1 VTAGV
6 SPPTGEHVEFAVV
19 GAGAAGLAAGRYL
32 ASLGRRFIVLES
44 AFRVGDSWR
53 HRYSGLRLFTP
64 ARFAALPDLPMPLPA
79 EDYPDKDQMADYL
92 ERYARRCDLP
102 IRLNATVREH
112 QVAGSRHLLAGDT
125 FSVEAKHVIVATGAH
140 RRPHVPAFAEELS
153 GDIRQLHSSQFHDET
168 DLKPGVV
175 LVVGAGPSGAD
186 IATSLA
192 LERPVYLSGPTTG
205 QLPLGL
211 VNNPTIHRLVYDR
224 RLPALAFGRR
234 VPRHGAPLMRQS
246 EATLRVAGV
255 GRVPGVAGVQ
265 YGKPRLADGRVL
277 DVANI
282 IWATGYGPDFGWLD
296 TRAVGP
302 DGWPRQ
308 RRGISETLPGLG
320 FVGLPLQNTIGSGYL
335 TGMAGDAKYVVKR
348 LWRGGR

>member
-1 VTAGV
+1 
-6 SPPTGEHVEFAVV
+6 VEFAVV

-32 ASLGRRFIVLES
+32 ASLGRRFIILES

-64 ARFAALPDLPMPLPA
+64 ARLAALPDLPMPMPA
-79 EDYPDKDQMADYL
+79 QDYPDKDQMADYL

-112 QVAGSRHLLAGDT
+112 GVTAGRHRLTGDT
-125 FSVEAKHVIVATGAH
+125 VSVSAAHVIVATGATG
-140 RRPHVPAFAEELS
+140 RPYIPSFAEELN
-153 GDIRQLHSSQFHDET
+153 GDIRQMHSSQYHDET

-186 IATSLA
+186 ISASVA

-211 VNNPTIHRLVYDR
+211 VNSPAIHRLVYSR
-224 RLPALAFGRR
+224 RLPALALGRR
-234 VPRHGAPLMRQS
+234 MHRHGAPLMRQS

-255 GRVPGVAGVQ
+255 GRVPDVAGVL

-296 TRAVGP
+296 TRAVGS

-320 FVGLPLQNTIGSGYL
+320 FVGLPFQNTVGSGHL
-335 TGMAGDAKYVVKR
+335 SGMAGDAKYVVKR
-348 LWRGGR
+348 LWRG